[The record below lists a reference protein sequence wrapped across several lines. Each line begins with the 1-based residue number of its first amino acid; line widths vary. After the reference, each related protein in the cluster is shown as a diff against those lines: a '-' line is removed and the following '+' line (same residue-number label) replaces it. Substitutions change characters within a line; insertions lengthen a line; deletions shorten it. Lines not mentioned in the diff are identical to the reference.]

1 MNEGNN
7 RMILLLCR
15 GKDFIGQVLI
25 RKTKG
30 TTQSVSDQVL
40 GKSSGKIIFALSNQI
55 THFKVVGKRRAL
67 VKFTGRINVISFLA
81 AFVFGPPL
89 TGGGKVFQTETYRIN
104 LTVTAC
110 ALRFFL
116 VSENPFSGGKGLV
129 GQTGKLWNVWRSRG
143 GWIIQKVT

>member
-1 MNEGNN
+1 
-7 RMILLLCR
+7 MILLLCR

-81 AFVFGPPL
+81 VFVFGPPL
-89 TGGGKVFQTETYRIN
+89 AGGGKVFQPKPDRIN
-104 LTVTAC
+104 LTVTAWHT
-110 ALRFFL
+110 AVPPGVREPFL
-116 VSENPFSGGKGLV
+116 
-129 GQTGKLWNVWRSRG
+129 WR
-143 GWIIQKVT
+143 